1 VDREEQEKR
10 RQEIAEFRYSLIA
23 ELANPYLKPEELRL
37 LLREKAS
44 REHEVP
50 NRGRRKLTASCL
62 RKWLA
67 IYRHRGKAGLIPK
80 SRRDT
85 GVTRALLPAESALL
99 LGYLEAHPQ
108 LTAKTALRTLQVE
121 GTITGNLSTSSLSRL
136 VRSAGLEKS
145 ARLRGEQQEKNLK
158 FQFFSPLECVQA
170 DCMYSLRIPDAK
182 GKHRPAVLLAFLDDA
197 TRRILYAAFSF
208 SESSAAFEAGLKHI
222 LMAHGRIGRAYV
234 DNGAG
239 FISSQTQRILDTLG
253 VVLIHSRPYK
263 PAGRGKIERF
273 WRTARQQ
280 FFGPLDPD
288 SIKSLEDLDL
298 RFHRWLESEYHRS
311 PHRGLDGKTPLEAW
325 LEKAHLIIPVDPS
338 VDLTEVFLHEAS
350 RKVHKDSTLTLDGV
364 LYEVDSTLIA
374 ERITL
379 RYDSSVPPQRRRL
392 MVFHDGKP
400 CAEARM
406 VDAYANT
413 RVRRGSMYKDLI
425 VDSPPDEL
433 PPATAVPLRPSTPP
447 SPTPL
452 SASLSASR
460 LQIDSE
466 KKDRT

>member
-1 VDREEQEKR
+1 MNREEREKR
-10 RQEIAEFRYSLIA
+10 GQQIAEFRYGLIA

-44 REHEVP
+44 REHDVP
-50 NRGRRKLTASCL
+50 NLGRRKLTASCL

-67 IYRHRGKAGLIPK
+67 IYRNRGKEGLIPK
-80 SRRDT
+80 SRRDA
-85 GVTRALLPAESALL
+85 GFTRALLPAESALL

-108 LTAKTALRTLQVE
+108 LTAQTALRTLQAE
-121 GTITGNLSTSSLSRL
+121 GRITGNLSTSSLSRL

-145 ARLRGEQQEKNLK
+145 ARLKVEQQEKNLK

-170 DCMYSLRIPDAK
+170 DCMYSLRLPDAK
-182 GKHRPAVLLAFLDDA
+182 GKLRPAVLLAFLDDA
-197 TRRILYAAFSF
+197 TRRVLYAAFSF

-234 DNGAG
+234 DNGGG

-253 VVLIHSRPYK
+253 VILIHSRPYK

-298 RFHRWLESEYHRS
+298 RFHRWVESEYHRN

-325 LEKAHLIIPVDPS
+325 LEKAHTIVPVDPT

-350 RKVHKDSTLTLDGV
+350 RKVHKDSTITLDGV
-364 LYEVDSTLIA
+364 LYEVASTLIA
-374 ERITL
+374 ERITV
-379 RYDSSVPPQRRRL
+379 RYDPSVPPSRRRL
-392 MVFHDGKP
+392 MVFHGAKP
-400 CAEARM
+400 SGEARM

-413 RVRRGSMYKDLI
+413 RVRRGSMFKDLI
-425 VDSPPDEL
+425 VDSPDEP
-433 PPATAVPLRPSTPP
+433 PPAMALPLRPSPP